1 MSGNRGLYVGR
12 FQPFHKGHLY
22 AVRIVLEE
30 VDEVI
35 VVIGSSQF
43 SHEVDNPFTCG
54 ERIVMV
60 RGALEEAS
68 VALSKYFLV
77 PVPDVDNHSVWVA
90 HVKAHTP
97 PFKKVFSNEALTSR
111 LFVEAGYEVNPI
123 PFYERETYSATNVR
137 KRMLSGGD
145 WKTLVP
151 ASVAQFIEQID
162 GVERVV
168 QLYKNDRVN

>member
-12 FQPFHKGHLY
+12 FQPFHKGHLH
-22 AVRIVLEE
+22 AVRIVLEK
-30 VDEVI
+30 VDEIVI
-35 VVIGSSQF
+35 VIGSSQF

-54 ERIVMV
+54 ERIVMI
-60 RGALEEAS
+60 RAALEEAVIPPS
-68 VALSKYFLV
+68 RYFLV

-97 PFKKVFSNEALTSR
+97 PFTRVFSNEPLTSR
-111 LFVEAGYEVNPI
+111 LFAEAGYQVNPI

-151 ASVAQFIEQID
+151 ASVAKVIEQVD
-162 GVERVV
+162 GVSRLV
-168 QLYKNDRVN
+168 QLSRNDRMN